1 MAYSGT
7 VSTTTFDTVAL
18 IDDAFR
24 MAGVPPQGVTDEMQ
38 DTARQSLYLLLS
50 STSNRG
56 IPLWAIDKQVLGL
69 KQAQSTVTTPIGTI
83 DVLNVNLRTL
93 TQYTGT
99 ESARLGGIL
108 TDFGSGEAQT
118 ISSVGVKTTAS
129 PTYSLIFET
138 SDDGVTFTTV
148 GTSGSTAFTAG
159 DWTWFDIDPALPAR
173 YFCIRDQAATT
184 LVLTASYLGGN
195 PTEIPFGRLNK
206 DDYVSLP
213 NKTFQG
219 RPLQYWL
226 DRQVGAP
233 VLRLWPT
240 PDAANETSQVV
251 VWRHRHIMDV
261 GTLAQSIE
269 VPQRWLEAISMQLA
283 IRLILREPKADK
295 NQLAVLKPMADEALM
310 MAWAEERDQSP
321 FRMTK
326 AIDCYTA

>member
-1 MAYSGT
+1 MAYSDT

-83 DVLNVNLRTL
+83 DVLNINLRTL

-108 TDFGSGEAQT
+108 TDFGAGNTQT
-118 ISSVGVKTTAS
+118 VSSVGIKTTAS
-129 PTYSLIFET
+129 PTYTLIFET

-148 GTSGSTAFTAG
+148 ETTAATSFTAG

-173 YFCIRDQAATT
+173 YFCIRDQAATA
-184 LVLTASYLGGN
+184 LVLTASYLGGS